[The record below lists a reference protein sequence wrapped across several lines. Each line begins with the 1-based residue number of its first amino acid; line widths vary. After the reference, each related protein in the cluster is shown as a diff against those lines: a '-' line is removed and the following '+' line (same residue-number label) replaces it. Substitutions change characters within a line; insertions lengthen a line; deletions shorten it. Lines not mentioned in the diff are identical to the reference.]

1 MLKGTGISDGIG
13 LGKAIIYKSQKIKL
27 EKNKIKDVTL
37 EKEKFYKAIKEVE
50 KEIEDLLEKISGT
63 EKEIMQA
70 YLLILQDPNLIQKT
84 IEIIE
89 KEKWDAAYATEIGFN
104 EIIKEFEKV
113 DDTYISERSKD
124 IEDMKKKIIA
134 KIIGKEEIN
143 LSKVPSN
150 TILVA
155 KELSTSDIAKLDFKN
170 IEGIITEV
178 GGMNSHMAIMARTH
192 EIPSS
197 VGVNKITQNIKRN
210 DVVAINGKT
219 GEIFVNPS
227 KKEYKN
233 FEEIKEKIKK
243 EKNEL
248 ENYKNQDSITKDG
261 HEVKVLANI
270 GMPDDVKIV
279 IQNTAEGVG
288 LFRSEFLYMNSENFP
303 TENEQFEAYKK
314 VVLKLKNKEVIIR
327 TLDIGGDKDLKYM
340 KLPKEDNPFL
350 GYRAIRICL
359 DDINL
364 FKVQLRAIL
373 KASAFGN
380 MAIMIPM
387 ISSLEELR
395 KTKEIINE
403 VKEELR
409 EKKIKFD
416 ENIKIGIM
424 IEIPAAALI
433 ANELA
438 KECDFF
444 SIGTNDLIQYTV
456 AVERGNK
463 KIANLYTHFHPAVI
477 RLIKKAIE
485 GAHKNHILCGM
496 CGEAAGDATFI
507 PLLIGLG
514 LDEFSMNANKVLN
527 VRKLIRKL
535 DFKECQKLAD
545 EVLKL
550 ATSDEV
556 EKLFV
561 LMNRLKAQGV
571 GIIFV
576 THFLEQVYAV
586 CDRITVLRNGELVGE
601 YETKDLPRVMLVA
614 KMMGKDFDDLADIK
628 GDHKDKRITDAEPVI
643 EAKGLSHKG
652 TIKPF
657 DITINKGEVIGLTG
671 LLGSGRSE
679 LVRAIY
685 GADKADT
692 GTLKVKGKEV
702 KINTPLD
709 AMKLGM
715 AYLPEDRKAEGII
728 ADLSVRENIIIALQ
742 AKRGM
747 FHPLS
752 KKEMEDAAD
761 KYIKLLQIKT
771 ASRETPIKSL
781 SGGNQQKVILGRWL
795 LTNPDYLILDEPT
808 RGIDIGTKTEIQK
821 LVLDLADQGMAVTFI
836 SSEVEE
842 MLRTCSRMA
851 VLRDGQKVGELEEDE
866 LSQSGVMK
874 AIAGGDD
881 K

>member
-13 LGKAIIYKSQKIKL
+13 LGKAIIFKSQKIKL
-27 EKNKIKDVTL
+27 EKNKIQDVTL

-50 KEIEDLLEKISGT
+50 KEIEDLLKKISGT

-89 KEKWDAAYATEIGFN
+89 KEKWNAAYATEIGFN
-104 EIIKEFEKV
+104 EVIKEFEKV
-113 DDTYISERSKD
+113 DDPYISERSKD

-143 LSKVPSN
+143 LSKLPSN

-155 KELSTSDIAKLDFKN
+155 KELSTSDITKLDFKN
-170 IEGIITEV
+170 IVGIITEV

-197 VGVNKITQNIKRN
+197 VGVNKITQNIKQN

-261 HEVKVLANI
+261 REVKVLANI

-340 KLPKEDNPFL
+340 KLPKEENPFL

-380 MAIMIPM
+380 VAIMIPM
-387 ISSLEELR
+387 ISSLEELK

-433 ANELA
+433 ADELA

-496 CGEAAGDATFI
+496 CGEAAGDIKFI

-514 LDEFSMNANKVLN
+514 LDEFSMNANKILKS
-527 VRKLIRKL
+527 RKLITSL
-535 DFKECQKLAD
+535 DYSKCQILA
-545 EVLKL
+545 EEILKL
-550 ATSDEV
+550 VSTQEV
-556 EKLFV
+556 KEKLE
-561 LMNRLKAQGV
+561 K
-571 GIIFV
+571 
-576 THFLEQVYAV
+576 FL
-586 CDRITVLRNGELVGE
+586 
-601 YETKDLPRVMLVA
+601 
-614 KMMGKDFDDLADIK
+614 
-628 GDHKDKRITDAEPVI
+628 DK
-643 EAKGLSHKG
+643 
-652 TIKPF
+652 
-657 DITINKGEVIGLTG
+657 
-671 LLGSGRSE
+671 
-679 LVRAIY
+679 
-685 GADKADT
+685 
-692 GTLKVKGKEV
+692 
-702 KINTPLD
+702 
-709 AMKLGM
+709 
-715 AYLPEDRKAEGII
+715 
-728 ADLSVRENIIIALQ
+728 
-742 AKRGM
+742 
-747 FHPLS
+747 
-752 KKEMEDAAD
+752 
-761 KYIKLLQIKT
+761 
-771 ASRETPIKSL
+771 
-781 SGGNQQKVILGRWL
+781 
-795 LTNPDYLILDEPT
+795 
-808 RGIDIGTKTEIQK
+808 
-821 LVLDLADQGMAVTFI
+821 
-836 SSEVEE
+836 
-842 MLRTCSRMA
+842 
-851 VLRDGQKVGELEEDE
+851 
-866 LSQSGVMK
+866 
-874 AIAGGDD
+874 
-881 K
+881 

>member
-13 LGKAIIYKSQKIKL
+13 LGKAIIFKSQKIKL

-143 LSKVPSN
+143 LSKLPSN

-197 VGVNKITQNIKRN
+197 VGVNNITQNIKQN

-373 KASAFGN
+373 KASAYGN
-380 MAIMIPM
+380 VAIMIPM

-433 ANELA
+433 ADELA

-496 CGEAAGDATFI
+496 CGEAAGDVTFI

-556 EKLFV
+556 EKL
-561 LMNRLKAQGV
+561 
-571 GIIFV
+571 
-576 THFLEQVYAV
+576 
-586 CDRITVLRNGELVGE
+586 LV
-601 YETKDLPRVMLVA
+601 
-614 KMMGKDFDDLADIK
+614 
-628 GDHKDKRITDAEPVI
+628 
-643 EAKGLSHKG
+643 
-652 TIKPF
+652 
-657 DITINKGEVIGLTG
+657 
-671 LLGSGRSE
+671 
-679 LVRAIY
+679 
-685 GADKADT
+685 
-692 GTLKVKGKEV
+692 
-702 KINTPLD
+702 
-709 AMKLGM
+709 
-715 AYLPEDRKAEGII
+715 
-728 ADLSVRENIIIALQ
+728 
-742 AKRGM
+742 
-747 FHPLS
+747 
-752 KKEMEDAAD
+752 
-761 KYIKLLQIKT
+761 KY
-771 ASRETPIKSL
+771 
-781 SGGNQQKVILGRWL
+781 
-795 LTNPDYLILDEPT
+795 T
-808 RGIDIGTKTEIQK
+808 RG
-821 LVLDLADQGMAVTFI
+821 
-836 SSEVEE
+836 SN
-842 MLRTCSRMA
+842 
-851 VLRDGQKVGELEEDE
+851 
-866 LSQSGVMK
+866 
-874 AIAGGDD
+874 
-881 K
+881 

>member
-13 LGKAIIYKSQKIKL
+13 LGKAIIFKSQKIKL
-27 EKNKIKDVTL
+27 EKNKIQDVTL

-50 KEIEDLLEKISGT
+50 KEIENLLEKISGT

-134 KIIGKEEIN
+134 KIIEKEEIN
-143 LSKVPSN
+143 LSKLPSN

-170 IEGIITEV
+170 IVGIITEV

-197 VGVNKITQNIKRN
+197 VGVNKITQNIKQN

-373 KASAFGN
+373 KASAYGN
-380 MAIMIPM
+380 VAIMIPM

-433 ANELA
+433 ADELA

-496 CGEAAGDATFI
+496 CGEAAGDVTFI

-556 EKLFV
+556 EKL
-561 LMNRLKAQGV
+561 
-571 GIIFV
+571 
-576 THFLEQVYAV
+576 
-586 CDRITVLRNGELVGE
+586 LV
-601 YETKDLPRVMLVA
+601 
-614 KMMGKDFDDLADIK
+614 
-628 GDHKDKRITDAEPVI
+628 
-643 EAKGLSHKG
+643 
-652 TIKPF
+652 
-657 DITINKGEVIGLTG
+657 
-671 LLGSGRSE
+671 
-679 LVRAIY
+679 
-685 GADKADT
+685 
-692 GTLKVKGKEV
+692 
-702 KINTPLD
+702 
-709 AMKLGM
+709 
-715 AYLPEDRKAEGII
+715 
-728 ADLSVRENIIIALQ
+728 
-742 AKRGM
+742 
-747 FHPLS
+747 
-752 KKEMEDAAD
+752 
-761 KYIKLLQIKT
+761 KY
-771 ASRETPIKSL
+771 
-781 SGGNQQKVILGRWL
+781 
-795 LTNPDYLILDEPT
+795 T
-808 RGIDIGTKTEIQK
+808 RG
-821 LVLDLADQGMAVTFI
+821 
-836 SSEVEE
+836 SN
-842 MLRTCSRMA
+842 
-851 VLRDGQKVGELEEDE
+851 
-866 LSQSGVMK
+866 
-874 AIAGGDD
+874 
-881 K
+881 

>member
-13 LGKAIIYKSQKIKL
+13 LGKAVIFKSKKIKL
-27 EKNKIKDVTL
+27 EKNKIKDVEL

-50 KEIEDLLEKISGT
+50 KEIEDILEKITGT
-63 EKEIMQA
+63 EKDIMQA

-84 IEIIE
+84 LEIIE
-89 KEKWDAAYATEIGFN
+89 KEKWNASYATEIGFN

-113 DDTYISERSKD
+113 DDPYISARSKD

-134 KIIGKEEIN
+134 KIIGEEEIN
-143 LSKVPSN
+143 LAKLPSN

-178 GGMNSHMAIMARTH
+178 GGINSHMAIMARTH
-192 EIPSS
+192 EIPSC
-197 VGVNKITQNIKRN
+197 VGVNKIIQNIKPN

-227 KKEYKN
+227 KKEYKK
-233 FEEIKEKIKK
+233 FEEINEKIKR

-373 KASAFGN
+373 RTSAYGN
-380 MAIMIPM
+380 VAIMIPM

-403 VKEELR
+403 VKKELR
-409 EKKIKFD
+409 EEKIKFD
-416 ENIKIGIM
+416 ENIKVGIM
-424 IEIPAAALI
+424 IEIPAAVLI
-433 ANELA
+433 ADELA

-477 RLIKKAIE
+477 RLIKKAID
-485 GAHKNHILCGM
+485 GAHKSHIMCGM
-496 CGEAAGDATFI
+496 CGEAAGDSKFI
-507 PLLIGLG
+507 PVLIGLG
-514 LDEFSMNANKVLN
+514 LDEFSMSANKVLN
-527 VRKLIRKL
+527 VRKLIRNL

-550 ATSDEV
+550 STSDEV
-556 EKLFV
+556 EKL
-561 LMNRLKAQGV
+561 
-571 GIIFV
+571 
-576 THFLEQVYAV
+576 
-586 CDRITVLRNGELVGE
+586 LV
-601 YETKDLPRVMLVA
+601 
-614 KMMGKDFDDLADIK
+614 
-628 GDHKDKRITDAEPVI
+628 
-643 EAKGLSHKG
+643 
-652 TIKPF
+652 
-657 DITINKGEVIGLTG
+657 
-671 LLGSGRSE
+671 
-679 LVRAIY
+679 
-685 GADKADT
+685 
-692 GTLKVKGKEV
+692 
-702 KINTPLD
+702 
-709 AMKLGM
+709 
-715 AYLPEDRKAEGII
+715 
-728 ADLSVRENIIIALQ
+728 
-742 AKRGM
+742 
-747 FHPLS
+747 
-752 KKEMEDAAD
+752 
-761 KYIKLLQIKT
+761 KY
-771 ASRETPIKSL
+771 
-781 SGGNQQKVILGRWL
+781 
-795 LTNPDYLILDEPT
+795 T
-808 RGIDIGTKTEIQK
+808 RG
-821 LVLDLADQGMAVTFI
+821 
-836 SSEVEE
+836 SN
-842 MLRTCSRMA
+842 
-851 VLRDGQKVGELEEDE
+851 
-866 LSQSGVMK
+866 
-874 AIAGGDD
+874 
-881 K
+881 

>member
-13 LGKAIIYKSQKIKL
+13 LGKAIIFKSQKIKL

-50 KEIEDLLEKISGT
+50 KEIENLLEKISGT

-104 EIIKEFEKV
+104 EVIKEFEKV
-113 DDTYISERSKD
+113 DDPYISERSKD

-143 LSKVPSN
+143 LSKLPSN

-197 VGVNKITQNIKRN
+197 VGVNKITQNIKQN

-380 MAIMIPM
+380 VAIMIPM

-433 ANELA
+433 ADELA

-496 CGEAAGDATFI
+496 CGEAAGDVTFI

-556 EKLFV
+556 EKL
-561 LMNRLKAQGV
+561 
-571 GIIFV
+571 
-576 THFLEQVYAV
+576 
-586 CDRITVLRNGELVGE
+586 LV
-601 YETKDLPRVMLVA
+601 
-614 KMMGKDFDDLADIK
+614 
-628 GDHKDKRITDAEPVI
+628 
-643 EAKGLSHKG
+643 
-652 TIKPF
+652 
-657 DITINKGEVIGLTG
+657 
-671 LLGSGRSE
+671 
-679 LVRAIY
+679 
-685 GADKADT
+685 
-692 GTLKVKGKEV
+692 
-702 KINTPLD
+702 
-709 AMKLGM
+709 
-715 AYLPEDRKAEGII
+715 
-728 ADLSVRENIIIALQ
+728 
-742 AKRGM
+742 
-747 FHPLS
+747 
-752 KKEMEDAAD
+752 
-761 KYIKLLQIKT
+761 KY
-771 ASRETPIKSL
+771 
-781 SGGNQQKVILGRWL
+781 
-795 LTNPDYLILDEPT
+795 T
-808 RGIDIGTKTEIQK
+808 RG
-821 LVLDLADQGMAVTFI
+821 
-836 SSEVEE
+836 SN
-842 MLRTCSRMA
+842 
-851 VLRDGQKVGELEEDE
+851 
-866 LSQSGVMK
+866 
-874 AIAGGDD
+874 
-881 K
+881 

>member
-13 LGKAIIYKSQKIKL
+13 LGKAIIFKSQKIKL
-27 EKNKIKDVTL
+27 EKNKIQDVTL

-89 KEKWDAAYATEIGFN
+89 KEKWNAAYATEIGFN
-104 EIIKEFEKV
+104 EVIKEFEKV
-113 DDTYISERSKD
+113 DDPYISERSKD

-143 LSKVPSN
+143 LSKLPSN

-197 VGVNKITQNIKRN
+197 VGVNKITQNIKQN

-433 ANELA
+433 ADELA

-496 CGEAAGDATFI
+496 CGEAAGDETFI

-556 EKLFV
+556 EKL
-561 LMNRLKAQGV
+561 
-571 GIIFV
+571 
-576 THFLEQVYAV
+576 
-586 CDRITVLRNGELVGE
+586 LV
-601 YETKDLPRVMLVA
+601 
-614 KMMGKDFDDLADIK
+614 
-628 GDHKDKRITDAEPVI
+628 
-643 EAKGLSHKG
+643 
-652 TIKPF
+652 
-657 DITINKGEVIGLTG
+657 
-671 LLGSGRSE
+671 
-679 LVRAIY
+679 
-685 GADKADT
+685 
-692 GTLKVKGKEV
+692 
-702 KINTPLD
+702 
-709 AMKLGM
+709 
-715 AYLPEDRKAEGII
+715 
-728 ADLSVRENIIIALQ
+728 
-742 AKRGM
+742 
-747 FHPLS
+747 
-752 KKEMEDAAD
+752 
-761 KYIKLLQIKT
+761 KY
-771 ASRETPIKSL
+771 
-781 SGGNQQKVILGRWL
+781 
-795 LTNPDYLILDEPT
+795 T
-808 RGIDIGTKTEIQK
+808 RG
-821 LVLDLADQGMAVTFI
+821 
-836 SSEVEE
+836 SN
-842 MLRTCSRMA
+842 
-851 VLRDGQKVGELEEDE
+851 
-866 LSQSGVMK
+866 
-874 AIAGGDD
+874 
-881 K
+881 

>member
-13 LGKAIIYKSQKIKL
+13 LGKAIIFKSQKIKL
-27 EKNKIKDVTL
+27 EKNKIQDVTL

-50 KEIEDLLEKISGT
+50 KEIENLLEKISGT

-143 LSKVPSN
+143 LSKLPSN

-197 VGVNKITQNIKRN
+197 VGVNKITQNIKQN

-433 ANELA
+433 ADELA

-496 CGEAAGDATFI
+496 CGEAAGDVTFI

-527 VRKLIRKL
+527 VRKLIRNL

-545 EVLKL
+545 EVSKL

-556 EKLFV
+556 EKL
-561 LMNRLKAQGV
+561 
-571 GIIFV
+571 
-576 THFLEQVYAV
+576 
-586 CDRITVLRNGELVGE
+586 LV
-601 YETKDLPRVMLVA
+601 
-614 KMMGKDFDDLADIK
+614 
-628 GDHKDKRITDAEPVI
+628 
-643 EAKGLSHKG
+643 
-652 TIKPF
+652 
-657 DITINKGEVIGLTG
+657 
-671 LLGSGRSE
+671 
-679 LVRAIY
+679 
-685 GADKADT
+685 
-692 GTLKVKGKEV
+692 
-702 KINTPLD
+702 
-709 AMKLGM
+709 
-715 AYLPEDRKAEGII
+715 
-728 ADLSVRENIIIALQ
+728 
-742 AKRGM
+742 
-747 FHPLS
+747 
-752 KKEMEDAAD
+752 
-761 KYIKLLQIKT
+761 KY
-771 ASRETPIKSL
+771 
-781 SGGNQQKVILGRWL
+781 
-795 LTNPDYLILDEPT
+795 T
-808 RGIDIGTKTEIQK
+808 RG
-821 LVLDLADQGMAVTFI
+821 
-836 SSEVEE
+836 SN
-842 MLRTCSRMA
+842 
-851 VLRDGQKVGELEEDE
+851 
-866 LSQSGVMK
+866 
-874 AIAGGDD
+874 
-881 K
+881 

>member
-13 LGKAIIYKSQKIKL
+13 LGKAIIFKSQKIKL

-50 KEIEDLLEKISGT
+50 KEIENLLEKISGT

-89 KEKWDAAYATEIGFN
+89 KEKWNAAYATEIGFN
-104 EIIKEFEKV
+104 EVIKEFEKV
-113 DDTYISERSKD
+113 DDPYISERSKD

-143 LSKVPSN
+143 LSKLPSN

-340 KLPKEDNPFL
+340 KLSKEDNPFL

-380 MAIMIPM
+380 VAIMIPM

-433 ANELA
+433 ADELA

-496 CGEAAGDATFI
+496 CGEAAGDVTFI

-556 EKLFV
+556 EKL
-561 LMNRLKAQGV
+561 
-571 GIIFV
+571 
-576 THFLEQVYAV
+576 
-586 CDRITVLRNGELVGE
+586 LV
-601 YETKDLPRVMLVA
+601 
-614 KMMGKDFDDLADIK
+614 
-628 GDHKDKRITDAEPVI
+628 
-643 EAKGLSHKG
+643 
-652 TIKPF
+652 
-657 DITINKGEVIGLTG
+657 
-671 LLGSGRSE
+671 
-679 LVRAIY
+679 
-685 GADKADT
+685 
-692 GTLKVKGKEV
+692 
-702 KINTPLD
+702 
-709 AMKLGM
+709 
-715 AYLPEDRKAEGII
+715 
-728 ADLSVRENIIIALQ
+728 
-742 AKRGM
+742 
-747 FHPLS
+747 
-752 KKEMEDAAD
+752 
-761 KYIKLLQIKT
+761 KY
-771 ASRETPIKSL
+771 
-781 SGGNQQKVILGRWL
+781 
-795 LTNPDYLILDEPT
+795 T
-808 RGIDIGTKTEIQK
+808 RG
-821 LVLDLADQGMAVTFI
+821 
-836 SSEVEE
+836 SN
-842 MLRTCSRMA
+842 
-851 VLRDGQKVGELEEDE
+851 
-866 LSQSGVMK
+866 
-874 AIAGGDD
+874 
-881 K
+881 

>member
-1 MLKGTGISDGIG
+1 MR
-13 LGKAIIYKSQKIKL
+13 
-27 EKNKIKDVTL
+27 
-37 EKEKFYKAIKEVE
+37 
-50 KEIEDLLEKISGT
+50 KIS
-63 EKEIMQA
+63 KIVV
-70 YLLILQDPNLIQKT
+70 ILV
-84 IEIIE
+84 IILM
-89 KEKWDAAYATEIGFN
+89 GLFVH
-104 EIIKEFEKV
+104 IKNSDKGIFAETDSVEFKNFEFK
-113 DDTYISERSKD
+113 
-124 IEDMKKKIIA
+124 IA
-134 KIIGKEEIN
+134 KIRDRGKMKVELTLSWDTKEVIIIEQITSRISGLEQISQNIEYHQSDNKDLQHYEIN
-143 LSKVPSN
+143 Y
-150 TILVA
+150 TIQNWQTGTL
-155 KELSTSDIAKLDFKN
+155 EL
-170 IEGIITEV
+170 
-178 GGMNSHMAIMARTH
+178 
-192 EIPSS
+192 EI
-197 VGVNKITQNIKRN
+197 K
-210 DVVAINGKT
+210 
-219 GEIFVNPS
+219 
-227 KKEYKN
+227 YKN

-433 ANELA
+433 ADELA

-556 EKLFV
+556 EKL
-561 LMNRLKAQGV
+561 
-571 GIIFV
+571 
-576 THFLEQVYAV
+576 
-586 CDRITVLRNGELVGE
+586 LV
-601 YETKDLPRVMLVA
+601 
-614 KMMGKDFDDLADIK
+614 
-628 GDHKDKRITDAEPVI
+628 
-643 EAKGLSHKG
+643 
-652 TIKPF
+652 
-657 DITINKGEVIGLTG
+657 
-671 LLGSGRSE
+671 
-679 LVRAIY
+679 
-685 GADKADT
+685 
-692 GTLKVKGKEV
+692 
-702 KINTPLD
+702 
-709 AMKLGM
+709 
-715 AYLPEDRKAEGII
+715 
-728 ADLSVRENIIIALQ
+728 
-742 AKRGM
+742 
-747 FHPLS
+747 
-752 KKEMEDAAD
+752 
-761 KYIKLLQIKT
+761 KY
-771 ASRETPIKSL
+771 
-781 SGGNQQKVILGRWL
+781 
-795 LTNPDYLILDEPT
+795 T
-808 RGIDIGTKTEIQK
+808 RG
-821 LVLDLADQGMAVTFI
+821 
-836 SSEVEE
+836 SN
-842 MLRTCSRMA
+842 
-851 VLRDGQKVGELEEDE
+851 
-866 LSQSGVMK
+866 
-874 AIAGGDD
+874 
-881 K
+881 

>member
-13 LGKAIIYKSQKIKL
+13 LGKAIVFKSQKIKL

-70 YLLILQDPNLIQKT
+70 YLLILQDSNLIQKT

-104 EIIKEFEKV
+104 EIIKKFEKV

-143 LSKVPSN
+143 LSKLPSN

-197 VGVNKITQNIKRN
+197 VGVNKITQNIKQN

-364 FKVQLRAIL
+364 FKVQLMAIL

-433 ANELA
+433 ADELA

-496 CGEAAGDATFI
+496 CGEAAGDVTFI

-527 VRKLIRKL
+527 VRKLIRNL

-545 EVLKL
+545 EVSKL

-556 EKLFV
+556 EKL
-561 LMNRLKAQGV
+561 
-571 GIIFV
+571 
-576 THFLEQVYAV
+576 
-586 CDRITVLRNGELVGE
+586 LV
-601 YETKDLPRVMLVA
+601 
-614 KMMGKDFDDLADIK
+614 
-628 GDHKDKRITDAEPVI
+628 
-643 EAKGLSHKG
+643 
-652 TIKPF
+652 
-657 DITINKGEVIGLTG
+657 
-671 LLGSGRSE
+671 
-679 LVRAIY
+679 
-685 GADKADT
+685 
-692 GTLKVKGKEV
+692 
-702 KINTPLD
+702 
-709 AMKLGM
+709 
-715 AYLPEDRKAEGII
+715 
-728 ADLSVRENIIIALQ
+728 
-742 AKRGM
+742 
-747 FHPLS
+747 
-752 KKEMEDAAD
+752 
-761 KYIKLLQIKT
+761 KY
-771 ASRETPIKSL
+771 
-781 SGGNQQKVILGRWL
+781 
-795 LTNPDYLILDEPT
+795 T
-808 RGIDIGTKTEIQK
+808 RG
-821 LVLDLADQGMAVTFI
+821 
-836 SSEVEE
+836 SN
-842 MLRTCSRMA
+842 
-851 VLRDGQKVGELEEDE
+851 
-866 LSQSGVMK
+866 
-874 AIAGGDD
+874 
-881 K
+881 

>member
-13 LGKAIIYKSQKIKL
+13 LGKAIIFKSQKIKL

-50 KEIEDLLEKISGT
+50 KEIENLLEKISGT

-89 KEKWDAAYATEIGFN
+89 KEKWNAAYATEIGFN
-104 EIIKEFEKV
+104 EVIKEFEKV
-113 DDTYISERSKD
+113 DDSYISERSKD

-143 LSKVPSN
+143 LSKLPSN

-197 VGVNKITQNIKRN
+197 VGVNKITQNIKQN

-340 KLPKEDNPFL
+340 KLSKEDNPFL

-380 MAIMIPM
+380 VAIMIPM

-433 ANELA
+433 ADELA

-496 CGEAAGDATFI
+496 CGEAAGDVTFI

-556 EKLFV
+556 EKL
-561 LMNRLKAQGV
+561 
-571 GIIFV
+571 
-576 THFLEQVYAV
+576 
-586 CDRITVLRNGELVGE
+586 LV
-601 YETKDLPRVMLVA
+601 KD
-614 KMMGKDFDDLADIK
+614 
-628 GDHKDKRITDAEPVI
+628 
-643 EAKGLSHKG
+643 
-652 TIKPF
+652 
-657 DITINKGEVIGLTG
+657 
-671 LLGSGRSE
+671 
-679 LVRAIY
+679 
-685 GADKADT
+685 
-692 GTLKVKGKEV
+692 
-702 KINTPLD
+702 
-709 AMKLGM
+709 
-715 AYLPEDRKAEGII
+715 
-728 ADLSVRENIIIALQ
+728 
-742 AKRGM
+742 
-747 FHPLS
+747 
-752 KKEMEDAAD
+752 
-761 KYIKLLQIKT
+761 
-771 ASRETPIKSL
+771 
-781 SGGNQQKVILGRWL
+781 
-795 LTNPDYLILDEPT
+795 T
-808 RGIDIGTKTEIQK
+808 RG
-821 LVLDLADQGMAVTFI
+821 
-836 SSEVEE
+836 SN
-842 MLRTCSRMA
+842 
-851 VLRDGQKVGELEEDE
+851 
-866 LSQSGVMK
+866 
-874 AIAGGDD
+874 
-881 K
+881 

>member
-13 LGKAIIYKSQKIKL
+13 LGKAIIFKSQKIKL

-37 EKEKFYKAIKEVE
+37 EKEKLYKAIKEVE

-89 KEKWDAAYATEIGFN
+89 KEKWNAAYATEIGFN

-143 LSKVPSN
+143 LSKLPSN

-170 IEGIITEV
+170 IVGIITEV

-197 VGVNKITQNIKRN
+197 VGVNKITQNIKQN

-248 ENYKNQDSITKDG
+248 ENYKNQDTITKDG

-340 KLPKEDNPFL
+340 KLSKEDNPFL

-380 MAIMIPM
+380 VAIMIPM

-409 EKKIKFD
+409 KKKIKFD

-433 ANELA
+433 ADELA

-496 CGEAAGDATFI
+496 CGEAAGDVTFI

-550 ATSDEV
+550 ATSEEV
-556 EKLFV
+556 EKL
-561 LMNRLKAQGV
+561 
-571 GIIFV
+571 
-576 THFLEQVYAV
+576 
-586 CDRITVLRNGELVGE
+586 LV
-601 YETKDLPRVMLVA
+601 
-614 KMMGKDFDDLADIK
+614 
-628 GDHKDKRITDAEPVI
+628 
-643 EAKGLSHKG
+643 
-652 TIKPF
+652 
-657 DITINKGEVIGLTG
+657 
-671 LLGSGRSE
+671 
-679 LVRAIY
+679 
-685 GADKADT
+685 
-692 GTLKVKGKEV
+692 
-702 KINTPLD
+702 
-709 AMKLGM
+709 
-715 AYLPEDRKAEGII
+715 
-728 ADLSVRENIIIALQ
+728 
-742 AKRGM
+742 
-747 FHPLS
+747 
-752 KKEMEDAAD
+752 
-761 KYIKLLQIKT
+761 KY
-771 ASRETPIKSL
+771 
-781 SGGNQQKVILGRWL
+781 
-795 LTNPDYLILDEPT
+795 T
-808 RGIDIGTKTEIQK
+808 RG
-821 LVLDLADQGMAVTFI
+821 
-836 SSEVEE
+836 SN
-842 MLRTCSRMA
+842 
-851 VLRDGQKVGELEEDE
+851 
-866 LSQSGVMK
+866 
-874 AIAGGDD
+874 
-881 K
+881 

>member
-143 LSKVPSN
+143 LSKLPSN

-197 VGVNKITQNIKRN
+197 VGVNKITQNIKQN

-496 CGEAAGDATFI
+496 CGEAAGDVTFI

-556 EKLFV
+556 EKL
-561 LMNRLKAQGV
+561 
-571 GIIFV
+571 
-576 THFLEQVYAV
+576 
-586 CDRITVLRNGELVGE
+586 LV
-601 YETKDLPRVMLVA
+601 
-614 KMMGKDFDDLADIK
+614 
-628 GDHKDKRITDAEPVI
+628 
-643 EAKGLSHKG
+643 
-652 TIKPF
+652 
-657 DITINKGEVIGLTG
+657 
-671 LLGSGRSE
+671 
-679 LVRAIY
+679 
-685 GADKADT
+685 
-692 GTLKVKGKEV
+692 
-702 KINTPLD
+702 
-709 AMKLGM
+709 
-715 AYLPEDRKAEGII
+715 
-728 ADLSVRENIIIALQ
+728 
-742 AKRGM
+742 
-747 FHPLS
+747 
-752 KKEMEDAAD
+752 
-761 KYIKLLQIKT
+761 KY
-771 ASRETPIKSL
+771 
-781 SGGNQQKVILGRWL
+781 
-795 LTNPDYLILDEPT
+795 T
-808 RGIDIGTKTEIQK
+808 R
-821 LVLDLADQGMAVTFI
+821 
-836 SSEVEE
+836 
-842 MLRTCSRMA
+842 CSN
-851 VLRDGQKVGELEEDE
+851 
-866 LSQSGVMK
+866 
-874 AIAGGDD
+874 
-881 K
+881 

>member
-143 LSKVPSN
+143 LSKLPSN

-373 KASAFGN
+373 KASAYGN
-380 MAIMIPM
+380 VAIMIPM

-433 ANELA
+433 ADELA

-496 CGEAAGDATFI
+496 CGEAAGDVTFI

-556 EKLFV
+556 EKL
-561 LMNRLKAQGV
+561 
-571 GIIFV
+571 
-576 THFLEQVYAV
+576 
-586 CDRITVLRNGELVGE
+586 LV
-601 YETKDLPRVMLVA
+601 
-614 KMMGKDFDDLADIK
+614 
-628 GDHKDKRITDAEPVI
+628 
-643 EAKGLSHKG
+643 
-652 TIKPF
+652 
-657 DITINKGEVIGLTG
+657 
-671 LLGSGRSE
+671 
-679 LVRAIY
+679 
-685 GADKADT
+685 
-692 GTLKVKGKEV
+692 
-702 KINTPLD
+702 
-709 AMKLGM
+709 
-715 AYLPEDRKAEGII
+715 
-728 ADLSVRENIIIALQ
+728 
-742 AKRGM
+742 
-747 FHPLS
+747 
-752 KKEMEDAAD
+752 
-761 KYIKLLQIKT
+761 KY
-771 ASRETPIKSL
+771 
-781 SGGNQQKVILGRWL
+781 
-795 LTNPDYLILDEPT
+795 T
-808 RGIDIGTKTEIQK
+808 RG
-821 LVLDLADQGMAVTFI
+821 
-836 SSEVEE
+836 SN
-842 MLRTCSRMA
+842 
-851 VLRDGQKVGELEEDE
+851 
-866 LSQSGVMK
+866 
-874 AIAGGDD
+874 
-881 K
+881 